1 MTFSIKNKSILITGA
16 AMGMGKSYALKAAQ
30 EGARVIHLWDVNE
43 EALRSSAEA
52 VRQSATHAQVGV
64 NTCVIDLS
72 DREAIEEQCQA
83 LLEQYPAGVDV
94 LINNAG
100 IVPDNRYF
108 WQHDNSRATTLCMD
122 INTLA
127 PMYLTRAL
135 LPAMVA
141 DSSSD
146 KRILNV
152 ASAAGTVANPR
163 MAVYCGSKWGLLG
176 WSDSVRLELED
187 AGHNHVKITTF
198 CPSYISTGMF
208 DGAKSMLLTPIMT
221 PDAAVDAAWQAM
233 QAGKPLLY
241 KPWSVRLGMI
251 ARALLPVRLWDW
263 LAKHAFKIYG
273 SMDDF
278 RGRQGK

>member
-1 MTFSIKNKSILITGA
+1 MTFSVKNKTILITGA
-16 AMGMGKSYALKAAQ
+16 AMGMGKSYALKAAR
-30 EGARVIHLWDVNE
+30 EGASTIYLWDVNAQ
-43 EALRSSAEA
+43 ALNESAEDV
-52 VRQSATHAQVGV
+52 VRAATSAQTKVRC
-64 NTCVIDLS
+64 CVIDLS
-72 DREAIEEQCQA
+72 DREAIARECQA
-83 LLEQYPAGVDV
+83 LLSQAPNGVDV

-108 WQHDNSRATTLCMD
+108 WEHASSRATTLCMD

-127 PMYLTRAL
+127 PMYLTQAL

-141 DSSSD
+141 DSSVE

-187 AGHNHVKITTF
+187 AGHAHIKITTF

-208 DGAKSMLLTPIMT
+208 AGAKSMLLTPIMT
-221 PDAAVDAAWQAM
+221 PDQAVNAAWQAM
-233 QAGKPLLY
+233 CAGKPILY
-241 KPWSVRLGMI
+241 KPWSVRLGLI
-251 ARALLPVRLWDW
+251 FRALLPVRVWDW
-263 LAKHAFKIYG
+263 AAKNVFKVYG

-278 RGRQGK
+278 RGRSQ

>member
-1 MTFSIKNKSILITGA
+1 MTFSIKNKTILITGA

-43 EALRSSAEA
+43 DALRGSAEA
-52 VRQSATHAQVGV
+52 VHQCATHTQIEVK
-64 NTCVIDLS
+64 TCVIDLS
-72 DREAIEEQCQA
+72 DREAIETQCQV
-83 LLEQYPAGVDV
+83 LLTQYPNGVDV

-135 LPAMVA
+135 LPTMVA
-141 DSSSD
+141 DSSAD

-176 WSDSVRLELED
+176 WSDSLRLELQD
-187 AGHNHVKITTF
+187 AGHQHVKITTF

-208 DGAKSMLLTPIMT
+208 EGAKSMLLTPIMT
-221 PDAAVDAAWQAM
+221 PEEAVEAAWQAM
-233 QAGKPLLY
+233 HAGKPILY

-251 ARALLPVRLWDW
+251 ARALLPVRAWDW
-263 LAKHAFKIYG
+263 AAKHLFKVYG
-273 SMDDF
+273 SMDEF
-278 RGRQGK
+278 RGRTK